1 MSPKTTINSPIS
13 SKRINVPKFQGVYY
27 RDSSKRRHL
36 GKPDRCFDICYRD
49 SRGKLIWEKVGW
61 VSEGYNAIAASQIR
75 SERIRSIR
83 HGEDL
88 PKKKSKEVTLGEVWV
103 KYDEWIEN
111 AISGKATDRSNYK
124 NHIEPLF
131 ANTLLSKIDVLDL
144 ERLKSKIINQGL
156 APATAKH
163 ILVLIRQLINKAIL
177 WGMWKGENPVKKV
190 KLPKLNN
197 SRERFL
203 SYEEAHILLRE
214 LEKVSPQLTNISLLS
229 LHTGMRAGEIF
240 KLKWS
245 HLDMGNN
252 LIHVADPKNIR
263 PRKAFMTTTIKE
275 MFENM
280 ETGKPEGYVFES
292 RKGSKIQLVSHAFDR
307 TVTRLSN
314 SCYFWVEEF
323 KNGISPDQLR
333 KVIKNEYPDLPVTS
347 EENSLIW
354 LNNLL
359 ELPSFYDII
368 LKKHRKRRFS
378 DDIKTLILTTA
389 KYRSKDE
396 KTPDDTEKENIQKLN
411 RLLVETIYPD
421 ETPKMKSR
429 FNNGVTDRRQKI
441 TFHTLRHTFASWLAM
456 QGTPC
461 SVTSFPILS
470 IMVFVLPLPGT
481 AMTAAIPFTNMAA
494 ACCSVFKPD
503 NMIHLHSLFNE

>member
-1 MSPKTTINSPIS
+1 
-13 SKRINVPKFQGVYY
+13 
-27 RDSSKRRHL
+27 
-36 GKPDRCFDICYRD
+36 
-49 SRGKLIWEKVGW
+49 
-61 VSEGYNAIAASQIR
+61 
-75 SERIRSIR
+75 
-83 HGEDL
+83 
-88 PKKKSKEVTLGEVWV
+88 
-103 KYDEWIEN
+103 
-111 AISGKATDRSNYK
+111 
-124 NHIEPLF
+124 
-131 ANTLLSKIDVLDL
+131 
-144 ERLKSKIINQGL
+144 
-156 APATAKH
+156 
-163 ILVLIRQLINKAIL
+163 
-177 WGMWKGENPVKKV
+177 
-190 KLPKLNN
+190 
-197 SRERFL
+197 
-203 SYEEAHILLRE
+203 
-214 LEKVSPQLTNISLLS
+214 
-229 LHTGMRAGEIF
+229 MRAGEIF

-275 MFENM
+275 LFENM

-314 SCYFWVEEF
+314 SYYFWVEEF
-323 KNGISPDQLR
+323 KYGISPDQLR

-396 KTPDDTEKENIQKLN
+396 KNLDDTEKENIHKLN
-411 RLLVETIYPD
+411 RLLLETVYPN
-421 ETPKMKSR
+421 EAPKMKSR

-456 QGTPC
+456 QGTPLLTIKELLGHQ
-461 SVTSFPILS
+461 SL
-470 IMVFVLPLPGT
+470 
-481 AMTAAIPFTNMAA
+481 AMTERY
-494 ACCSVFKPD
+494 S
-503 NMIHLHSLFNE
+503 HLSPGQKKTQ